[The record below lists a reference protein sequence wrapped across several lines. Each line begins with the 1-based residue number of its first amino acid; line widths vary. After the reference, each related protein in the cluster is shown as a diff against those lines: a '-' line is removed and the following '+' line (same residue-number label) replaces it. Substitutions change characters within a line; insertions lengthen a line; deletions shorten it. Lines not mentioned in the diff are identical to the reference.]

1 MSNSIYGFQQVSDME
16 NIIEKQLLLVLELEK
31 ESLEKENFSFN
42 CLKYVNNLK
51 LNLLDLSGRLKVL
64 KNMFEFEIIEKDF
77 KRKNKKEKREKEN
90 L

>member
-16 NIIEKQLLLVLELEK
+16 NIVEKQLLLVLELEK

-42 CLKYVNNLK
+42 GLKYVNNLK

-77 KRKNKKEKREKEN
+77 QRKNKKEKREKEN